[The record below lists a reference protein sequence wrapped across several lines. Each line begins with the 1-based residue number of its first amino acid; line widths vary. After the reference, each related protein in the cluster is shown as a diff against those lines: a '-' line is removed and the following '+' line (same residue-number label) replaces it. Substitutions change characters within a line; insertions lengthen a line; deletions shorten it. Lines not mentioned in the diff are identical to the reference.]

1 MPLDIN
7 VTLVV
12 PVLNEA
18 LSLHELLEAIKRQ
31 SLRPEELIFCDAG
44 SCDGSQTLIQE
55 WWAANGWSEASLS
68 IISLPGAMPGA
79 GRNAGIRVARNDWVA
94 FLDGGIIPTAD
105 WLSHLCR
112 HAQKLSSEAVFG
124 VCYFSGCTA
133 FPKAVCALSYGQG
146 SSHPVIPASLFS
158 KSVFEKV
165 GYFPEHLRA
174 GEDIVW
180 LNLFL
185 AKYTT
190 RDVCYQAQVSYIHF
204 PNGWLKA
211 MRKWKVYEFYCVQ
224 ADVRRGQQYIYLF
237 SPLIFL
243 FLIFQSQAYA
253 LGIGLLYFGL
263 RGIID
268 PIRRSSAKPWWG
280 HSPSAVLI
288 APILA
293 MLLDISKWFGIV
305 QGMCFKISKVLGSA
319 K

>member
-18 LSLHELLEAIKRQ
+18 LSLQELLEAMKAQ

-44 SCDGSQTLIQE
+44 STDGSRALIQE
-55 WWAANGWSEASLS
+55 WWAANGWSGASLS

-79 GRNAGIRVARNDWVA
+79 GRNAGIRVARNDWIA
-94 FLDGGIIPTAD
+94 FLDGGIIPATD

-112 HAQKLSSEAVFG
+112 HAKNLSSEAVFG
-124 VCYFSGCTA
+124 VCYFAGCAA

-174 GEDIVW
+174 GEDILW

-185 AKYTT
+185 AEYTT

-211 MRKWKVYEFYCVQ
+211 MRKWKAYEFYCVQ
-224 ADVRRGQQYIYLF
+224 ADVRKGQQYIYLF
-237 SPLIFL
+237 SPLILL

-263 RGIID
+263 RGFID

-280 HSPSAVLI
+280 RSPRAALI

-293 MLLDISKWFGIV
+293 LLLDISKWLGIV
-305 QGMCFKISKVLGSA
+305 QGMQYKIFKMPGSA